1 MTLVLVGL
9 VRVERTAKRF
19 HSRRRRERDTTV
31 KRRSR
36 LIAGSC
42 VGIIK
47 LVGPCRLRN
56 RLIGF
61 FPRVLVLAKIKVGKV
76 ASV

>member
-9 VRVERTAKRF
+9 VRVERTAERF
-19 HSRRRRERDTTV
+19 HPRGRCERGTTV
-31 KRRSR
+31 KRKSR

-47 LVGPCRLRN
+47 LVGPCRLQN

-61 FPRVLVLAKIKVGKV
+61 FPRVLVLAKIEVGRV

>member
-1 MTLVLVGL
+1 M
-9 VRVERTAKRF
+9 A
-19 HSRRRRERDTTV
+19 V
-31 KRRSR
+31 KKKSR
-36 LIAGSC
+36 LIAGGC

-61 FPRVLVLAKIKVGKV
+61 FPRVLVVAKIEVGRV